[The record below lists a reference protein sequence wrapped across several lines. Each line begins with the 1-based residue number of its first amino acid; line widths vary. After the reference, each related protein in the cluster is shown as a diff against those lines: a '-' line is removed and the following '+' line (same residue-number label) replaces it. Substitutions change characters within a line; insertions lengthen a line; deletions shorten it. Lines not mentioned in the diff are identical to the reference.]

1 MVYDATVTIAA
12 LVHIS
17 FGAIYL
23 GLDIVTEIA
32 LVPAMRGA
40 KNAAELATHQSL
52 FGKLTPLF
60 GAFGG
65 GALITGLAFLFIKF
79 GTDLAV
85 LWQLPESRTIVFALV
100 LFLGLTVVAG
110 AVFQP
115 FSKWFLKL
123 DLASQ
128 GSGPVPA
135 EFNQRMERLDP
146 FLHGQTAGILVV
158 LVLMV
163 VAANGGI

>member
-1 MVYDATVTIAA
+1 
-12 LVHIS
+12 
-17 FGAIYL
+17 
-23 GLDIVTEIA
+23 
-32 LVPAMRGA
+32 
-40 KNAAELATHQSL
+40 
-52 FGKLTPLF
+52 
-60 GAFGG
+60 
-65 GALITGLAFLFIKF
+65 
-79 GTDLAV
+79 LAV